1 MNHKPREIAEN
12 VLVLRTLVVN
22 VYVVRTASS
31 WVLVDAGLPG
41 YAEAIRSAAAAFVG
55 STAPPTAIVLT
66 HGHFDHVG
74 SLEALLVEWPVP
86 VFAHRLEVPYLTGQS
101 AYPPPDPLAGR
112 GALSLLSRLYPRGP
126 IDISAQLRALPDNG
140 RVPGMD
146 DWRWVPT
153 PGHSPG
159 HVSFFRDRDRTL
171 LAGDAVT
178 TTRQESIVAVVTQR
192 REVHGPPPVLHD
204 RLARGSGRR
213 RAPGSP
219 SARPARFRPWRSP
232 SRHGDA
238 RGTAGTGVPVRR
250 ARGAELRAV
259 RPAACH
265 HRRPRHRE
273 PAAGSVA
280 ARRGRRRS
288 CRGPCLHV
296 CLPTPPQDD
305 LTRPADRRR

>member
-101 AYPPPDPLAGR
+101 AYPPPDPRAER

-192 REVHGPPPVLHD
+192 REVHGPPPYFTIDWPAAADAVGH
-204 RLARGSGRR
+204 LAALQPDLLASG
-213 RAPGSP
+213 
-219 SARPARFRPWRSP
+219 
-232 SRHGDA
+232 HGDPL
-238 RGTAGTGVPVRR
+238 RGTAMR
-250 ARGAELRAV
+250 AALRALASRFDEREVPSFGRYV
-259 RPAACH
+259 RQPAITDG
-265 HRRPRHRE
+265 RGIVSLPPDPWPRV
-273 PAAGSVA
+273 AAGAAVA
-280 ARRGRRRS
+280 AGLACTCAFQRRRK
-288 CRGPCLHV
+288 
-296 CLPTPPQDD
+296 T
-305 LTRPADRRR
+305 T